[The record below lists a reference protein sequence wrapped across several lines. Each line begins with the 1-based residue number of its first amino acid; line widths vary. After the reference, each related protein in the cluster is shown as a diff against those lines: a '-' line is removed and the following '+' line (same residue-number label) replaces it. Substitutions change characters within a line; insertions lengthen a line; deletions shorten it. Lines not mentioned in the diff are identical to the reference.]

1 MRVVVAGG
9 TGLIGSR
16 VAARLRSQGHEVV
29 EASRATGVNTYTAE
43 GLEQALAG
51 AEVLID
57 VTNSGYFDERAATD
71 FFYASTLNLLTYGRA
86 AGVTHHVALSV
97 VGTDRLAA
105 SEGGYFAAKAAQE
118 QLIRDS
124 GRQYTI
130 VHSTQFF
137 EFVKSIADA
146 ATVGHNVRLS
156 RALIQ
161 PIAADDVAAFI
172 ARVAVEP
179 PRNATIEIAG
189 PERFRLEEL
198 VRQELGIRNDP
209 RQVVA
214 DPLARYFGARLEEDE
229 LLPGDGAEVAATR
242 FGEWAQAR
250 TRTTGRVG
258 AVVPA

>member
-1 MRVVVAGG
+1 MKLAVMGG

-16 VAARLRSQGHEVV
+16 VAARLRSQGHDVV
-29 EASRATGVNTYTAE
+29 EASRASGVNTFTGE

-51 AEVLID
+51 VETVID
-57 VTNSGYFDERAATD
+57 VTNSGYFDEGAATE
-71 FFYASTLNLLTYGRA
+71 FFYVSTLNLLTFGRE
-86 AGVTHHVALSV
+86 AGVSHHLALSV

-124 GRQYTI
+124 ARPYTI

-146 ATVGHNVRLS
+146 ATVGRNVRLS
-156 RALIQ
+156 RAFIQ
-161 PIAADDVAAFI
+161 PIAADDVAAF
-172 ARVAVEP
+172 VAGFAAEP
-179 PRNATIEIAG
+179 PRNATVEIAG
-189 PERFRLEEL
+189 PERFRLEDL

-214 DPLARYFGARLEEDE
+214 DPLARYFGARLDEDE
-229 LLPGDGAEVAATR
+229 LLPGNGAELAARR
-242 FGEWAQAR
+242 FEDWAR
-250 TRTTGRVG
+250 SSV
-258 AVVPA
+258 